1 MIRFLTIISLIMFT
15 IPADVTADTG
25 SGPTAGRTITVR
37 GQASVA
43 AVPDRAELT
52 AGHTNRAETAA
63 KAMAAN
69 NAAMETVFTAL
80 KALGIAER
88 DMRTAGFSVAP
99 VMARADRNSPPRIVA
114 YGVSNRVVVTLRD
127 RALLGAMLDV
137 LTRAGANRID
147 GVRLLISNADKLSD
161 GARRKAVGDA
171 RRKALIYADSAGVTL
186 GGVLK
191 ITEQSI
197 HIPGTRMVRA
207 VEMQAMARV
216 PVAAGEQKINASV
229 MVTFAI
235 K

>member
-1 MIRFLTIISLIMFT
+1 MMGHKRLNSGILAFTPYPCLIPGAGLSQSGALETELERFPMIRFLTIISLIMFT

-37 GQASVA
+37 GQTSVA

-80 KALGIAER
+80 KALGIAKR
-88 DMRTAGFSVAP
+88 DMCTAGFSVAP
-99 VMARADRNSPPRIVA
+99 VMARAGRNSPPRIVA

-171 RRKALIYADSAGVTL
+171 HRKALIYADSAGGTL
-186 GGVLK
+186 
-191 ITEQSI
+191 
-197 HIPGTRMVRA
+197 
-207 VEMQAMARV
+207 
-216 PVAAGEQKINASV
+216 AGS
-229 MVTFAI
+229 
-235 K
+235 

>member
-1 MIRFLTIISLIMFT
+1 MMEHKRLNSGILAFTSYPCLIPGAGLSQSGALETELERFPMIRFLTIISLIMFT

-37 GQASVA
+37 GQTSVA

-52 AGHTNRAETAA
+52 DGHTNRAETAA

-114 YGVSNRVVVTLRD
+114 YGVSNRVAVTLRD

-137 LTRAGANRID
+137 LTRAGAK
-147 GVRLLISNADKLSD
+147 RLAMPA
-161 GARRKAVGDA
+161 ARRLSMPIA
-171 RRKALIYADSAGVTL
+171 RASRLAG
-186 GGVLK
+186 
-191 ITEQSI
+191 S
-197 HIPGTRMVRA
+197 
-207 VEMQAMARV
+207 
-216 PVAAGEQKINASV
+216 
-229 MVTFAI
+229 
-235 K
+235 